1 MKHCHIDELRGLLAR
16 YYEAG
21 TSPQE
26 ERRLLELLS
35 SPELSAEFVHDREMI
50 LSIASSQPP
59 VDFEQRLARHI
70 DTLAASSASPAT
82 PARHHSRRVV
92 FLRWCAAAAAVLI
105 IAVTAFTRVPSAT
118 ATPTPLTPEETY
130 EQMEM
135 ALTLFSETISKG
147 YAALGAADAI
157 ADETA
162 ENASVTPLFDN
173 L

>member
-1 MKHCHIDELRGLLAR
+1 MKPSDIVQLRSLLAR
-16 YYEAG
+16 YYAAE
-21 TSPQE
+21 TTPQE
-26 ERRLLELLS
+26 ESRLRELLTA
-35 SPELSAEFVHDREMI
+35 PGLPDEFVPDREMM
-50 LSIASSQPP
+50 LSVEAIQPP
-59 VDFEQRLARHI
+59 VGFGQRLADRI
-70 DTLAASSASPAT
+70 DTLAASSASPVVK
-82 PARHHSRRVV
+82 ARRRPRRVV
-92 FLRWCAAAAAVLI
+92 LLRWCAAAAAVII

-157 ADETA
+157 DDEAA
-162 ENASVTPLFDN
+162 ENYSVTPIFDN